1 MLYTD
6 IEFELREQLNAGERL
21 LWTGIPKQGVTFSSS
36 DKFLIPFSLVWGGFA
51 IFWETTS
58 IVMGAPFFFSLF
70 GVPFVLIG
78 LYLIVGRFFADARR
92 RKYTFY
98 GLTNTR
104 ILIKSGAKTK
114 TIKSLNIKA
123 LSDITLNENADG
135 SGTIYLSGEGNYLP
149 MGRNTSWPGMASK
162 APAALEM
169 ITDVRS
175 VYKQITDLQRAE

>member
-6 IEFELREQLNAGERL
+6 IEFELREHLNIGERL
-21 LWTGIPKQGVTFSSS
+21 LWTGIPKQGITFNSS

-78 LYLIVGRFFADARR
+78 LYLIIGRFFVDARR
-92 RKYTFY
+92 RKNTLY

-135 SGTIYLSGEGNYLP
+135 SGTIYLSAEGTFQAI
-149 MGRNTSWPGMASK
+149 GRNTSWPGMTSK
-162 APAALEM
+162 APSALEM
-169 ITDVRS
+169 ITDVRR
-175 VYKQITDLQRAE
+175 VYKQIIDLQKAE